1 MFAKRVSE
9 HLMEQSEVTPESSET
24 EALRILK
31 LYFERIGK
39 FSCEEDVKKL
49 DQILHAR

>member
-9 HLMEQSEVTPESSET
+9 HLMEQREVTLESSEG

-39 FSCEEDVKKL
+39 FTCEGDVKKL
-49 DQILHAR
+49 DRILHAR